1 MEFSSTLNDVVR
13 NLQNDVNNARIKKLM
28 LFACQGIWENDA
40 NRLDNIDLHRLVQDL
55 VAVTNTLETLES
67 VINSIASKLNK
78 KTEYAIVAN
87 IIVNQVG
94 RLYPRY
100 DEPTVAESSLSNL
113 LSQPES
119 SVGKETNFQPQ
130 NPDERARYEYNL
142 LSSKMKILQQTNPLR
157 AKIILFSAIY
167 HVFTFSDR
175 DWLFLKNKSLEDLL
189 QRVFTIC
196 NSPSEVKQKLSQVV
210 GSFQDREEY
219 SQTIATIIQS
229 LNQCYERLKQ
239 ENDLIQTADQNIN
252 YSSPKQ
258 SHTILENNSANS
270 NYDLDATALRSEI
283 YPHNGIIGNE
293 TIIESQAFPQEGEEY
308 SPHLHLWP
316 EVSGNKA
323 QDFSKIIPRSE
334 ITEGTA
340 TEALDVN
347 NREMDVESTAAFIPK
362 TPLANSNNFANS
374 RKDFKFSDAIK
385 QKLNLEEQIKSL
397 ITDTSRSMLEVMEN
411 NLRRLEKDLEE
422 TLGREQPD
430 TRIVQKYQGLRDF
443 LGEVQS
449 TVGELL
455 EVINELEAKE
465 KLTIKPAHSP
475 TGETTKDQSE
485 SGTSSTTTNREKVIH
500 IARQGNPKAIAALL
514 NQILKSHGI
523 IATAIVKDIC
533 LQIILEAAEVPE
545 QKNVV
550 NLVEKH
556 LQKWQLL
563 SIKIVKL
570 YGRKTGNKAPSWV
583 QEITYK

>member
-78 KTEYAIVAN
+78 KTEYAVVAN

-130 NPDERARYEYNL
+130 NPAEKARYEYNL
-142 LSSKMKILQQTNPLR
+142 LSAKMKILQQTNPLR

-210 GSFQDREEY
+210 DSFQDREEY

-239 ENDLIQTADQNIN
+239 ENDLIQTADQNTN

-258 SHTILENNSANS
+258 SHSILENNLANS
-270 NYDLDATALRSEI
+270 NNYNLDATALRSEI
-283 YPHNGIIGNE
+283 YPQNGIIGNE

-308 SPHLHLWP
+308 APHLHLWP
-316 EVSGNKA
+316 EISGNKA

-340 TEALDVN
+340 TEALDLN

-374 RKDFKFSDAIK
+374 REDFKFSSAIK

-397 ITDTSRSMLEVMEN
+397 INHTSRSMLEVMEN
-411 NLRRLEKDLEE
+411 NLRKLEKDLQN
-422 TLGREQPD
+422 TLARQQPD

-465 KLTIKPAHSP
+465 KANIKSP
-475 TGETTKDQSE
+475 STKGETTKEQSE
-485 SGTSSTTTNREKVIH
+485 SVASSTATNREKVIH
-500 IARQGNPKAIAALL
+500 IARQGNPKAISALL

-523 IATAIVKDIC
+523 VATAIVKDVC
-533 LQIILEAAEVPE
+533 LQIILESSDVPE